1 MEPFVGDTGVNLV
14 ILGSVV
20 ASVVVLALVT
30 VTVCFLVRRRRRFVQ
45 NEVLSQTKFDDKQS
59 FLQSKQLKFN
69 KTPMARLYM
78 ICTTAH
84 VYFIKSSP
92 SWAGP
97 SGTEI
102 LVC

>member
-30 VTVCFLVRRRRRFVQ
+30 VTVCFVVRRRRRFVQ

-69 KTPMARLYM
+69 KTP
-78 ICTTAH
+78 
-84 VYFIKSSP
+84 F
-92 SWAGP
+92 
-97 SGTEI
+97 
-102 LVC
+102 